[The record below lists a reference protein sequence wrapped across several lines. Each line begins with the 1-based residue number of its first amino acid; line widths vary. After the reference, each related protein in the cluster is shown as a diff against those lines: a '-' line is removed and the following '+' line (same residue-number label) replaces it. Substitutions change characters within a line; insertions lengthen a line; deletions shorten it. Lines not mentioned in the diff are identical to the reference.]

1 MIRILYLLLASLAC
15 AACSNYLD
23 MKPNASLST
32 IETLADLRALLDN
45 EFVMSTQTLAGE
57 DMADNYFVLDQT
69 WNASSNEGDRNRY
82 TWQVTEN
89 NGVDWI
95 GMYEEIY
102 YANVVLEGLEGLRPS
117 PDMDSYNEI
126 RGTAL
131 YYRGLAFSELLLL
144 YAMPYRHGADGS
156 GLGVPLRT
164 SADLNQFFSRASIS
178 ESYDRVFADL
188 EEAAA
193 LLPLTTATL
202 LRPSRLAAWGLM
214 ARVAFDIGDYER
226 AFRLSEQLLQQK
238 SDLLDYGQINP
249 ALAIPFQPLNSEVV
263 HLTYRYS
270 AFLVQSRGIVD
281 PEIYASYAEGDYRKS
296 LFFAVNANGHP
307 VFKGSYTEI
316 NLMQFTGIST
326 AEMLL
331 TNMEAAL
338 RTGRLAEARMR
349 LPAFLQARY
358 APNARP
364 NSNGEAAEL
373 LALLQSERRKELIFR
388 NRRWADIRR
397 LNLEGANIS
406 LTRELNGQRYLLEPN
421 SLRYALLIPLE
432 AIRYSRITQNPR

>member
-1 MIRILYLLLASLAC
+1 MIRIIYLLLAGIAC

-23 MKPNASLST
+23 MKPDAGLST
-32 IETLADLRALLDN
+32 IEKLADLRALLDN
-45 EFVMSTQTLAGE
+45 EFVMNVQTIAGE

-102 YANVVLEGLEGLRPS
+102 YANVVLERLESLRPA
-117 PDMDSYNEI
+117 PDVESYNEI
-126 RGTAL
+126 RGAAL

-164 SADLNQFFSRASIS
+164 SADMNQFFPRASIS

-188 EEAAA
+188 EEAAT
-193 LLPLTTATL
+193 LLPITTAALT
-202 LRPSRLAAWGLM
+202 RPSRVAAWGMM

-226 AFRLSEQLLQQK
+226 AFRLSEQLLQHK
-238 SDLLDYGQINP
+238 SDLMDYGQVNP
-249 ALAIPFQPLNSEVV
+249 AVAVPFQPLNSEVI
-263 HLTYRYS
+263 HLTYRFS
-270 AFLVQSRGIVD
+270 AFLAQSRGIVD
-281 PEIYASYAEGDYRKS
+281 PELYAFYSEGDYRKS
-296 LFFAVNANGHP
+296 LFFALNRNGHR
-307 VFKGSYTEI
+307 VFRGSYVEAKQ
-316 NLMQFTGIST
+316 MHFTGIST
-326 AEMLL
+326 AEMML

-338 RTGRLAEARMR
+338 RTGRLAEARLR
-349 LPAFLQARY
+349 LPSFLQARY
-358 APNARP
+358 APYALP
-364 NSNGEAAEL
+364 SSNGAAAQV
-373 LALLQSERRKELIFR
+373 LALVQAERRKELIFR

-397 LNLEGANIS
+397 LNMEGANIS
-406 LTRELNGQRYLLEPN
+406 LTRQLNGQSYLLEPN
-421 SLRYALLIPLE
+421 SLRYALFIPLE
-432 AIRYSRITQNPR
+432 AIRYSGFPQNPR

>member
-1 MIRILYLLLASLAC
+1 MIRIIYLLLASLAC

-23 MKPNASLST
+23 MKPDAGLST
-32 IETLADLRALLDN
+32 IETPADLRALLDN
-45 EFVMSTQTLAGE
+45 EFVMSVQTIAGE
-57 DMADNYFVLDQT
+57 EMADNYFTLDQT
-69 WNASSNEGDRNRY
+69 WNASTIENVRNRY
-82 TWQVTEN
+82 IWQITEN
-89 NGVDWI
+89 DGVDWI

-102 YANVVLEGLEGLRPS
+102 YANVVLERLESLRPA
-117 PDMDSYNEI
+117 PDVESYNEI
-126 RGTAL
+126 RGAAL

-156 GLGVPLRT
+156 GLGVPLRI
-164 SADLNQFFSRASIS
+164 SADLNQFFPRASIS

-193 LLPLTTATL
+193 LLPITTAALT
-202 LRPSRLAAWGLM
+202 RPSRLAAWGMM

-226 AFRLSEQLLQQK
+226 AFRLSEQLLQHK
-238 SDLLDYGQINP
+238 SDLMDYGQVNP
-249 ALAIPFQPLNSEVV
+249 AVAVPFQALNSEVV
-263 HLTYRYS
+263 HLTYRGGG
-270 AFLVQSRGIVD
+270 FLAQSRGIVD
-281 PEIYASYAEGDYRKS
+281 PELYASYSEGDYRKS
-296 LFFAVNANGHP
+296 LFFALHANGHR
-307 VFKGSYTEI
+307 VFRGSYTET

-331 TNMEAAL
+331 THMEAAL

-349 LPAFLQARY
+349 LPDFLQARY
-358 APNARP
+358 APNAQP
-364 NSNGEAAEL
+364 SSNGEAAEL
-373 LALLQSERRKELIFR
+373 LALVQAERRKELIFR

-432 AIRYSRITQNPR
+432 AIRYSGIAQNPR